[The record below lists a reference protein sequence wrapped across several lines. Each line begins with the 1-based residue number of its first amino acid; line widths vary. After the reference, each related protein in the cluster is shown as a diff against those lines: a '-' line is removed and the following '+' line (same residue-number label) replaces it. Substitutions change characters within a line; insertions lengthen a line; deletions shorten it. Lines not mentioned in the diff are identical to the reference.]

1 MTSSDCR
8 VLVEKH
14 CSPRDKHCHVTNT
27 VFRANRQKRQRD
39 TGGVYPYLS
48 TTRYPFACYKM
59 LKELDD
65 NGRHTRASN
74 VRILLS
80 RYGFGHVWLNQGVG
94 DPVIFIKEFYQR
106 ICYCAIQE
114 WNTQKSQ
121 YSKLALYNEVKTEFG
136 YESYLS
142 YINVKKCRAALC
154 RLRCSCHGLMIEIGR
169 YENIAKENR
178 ICQLCNRKGRQVI
191 EDEYHFIVECE
202 TFTNLR
208 NVNLKPECLNRNGF
222 V

>member
-1 MTSSDCR
+1 M
-8 VLVEKH
+8 
-14 CSPRDKHCHVTNT
+14 
-27 VFRANRQKRQRD
+27 
-39 TGGVYPYLS
+39 S

-65 NGRHTRASN
+65 NGRHTWALN

-80 RYGFGHVWLNQGVG
+80 RYGFGHVWPNQCVG
-94 DPVIFIKEFYQR
+94 DTVRFIKELYQR
-106 ICYCAIQE
+106 ICDCAIQE

-121 YSKLALYNEVKTEFG
+121 YSKLALYNDVKTELG

-142 YINVKKCRAALC
+142 DINVKKFRAAFC
-154 RLRCSCHGLMIEIGR
+154 HLRCSCHGLMIEIGR

-208 NVNLKPECLNRNGF
+208 NMYLKPNCLNRNECW
-222 V
+222 